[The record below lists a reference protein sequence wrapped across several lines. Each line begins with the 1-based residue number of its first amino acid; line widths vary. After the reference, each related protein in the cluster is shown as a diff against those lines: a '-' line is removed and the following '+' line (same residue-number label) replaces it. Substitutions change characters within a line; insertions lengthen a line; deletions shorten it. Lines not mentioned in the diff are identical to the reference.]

1 MNSAI
6 SSQPSILSTSAPEA
20 SPVSFAPSIPS
31 SPSQLDATQ
40 GLTKLW
46 LCRGATTTSAPSQE
60 PLLLRLLRARGLTEP
75 AEVTAFLEPKLTGLH
90 NPSLIPDL
98 DRAATRLLAAINANE
113 RIVIYGDYDVDGIT
127 ATSIL
132 YHIIKAID
140 PEANVQSYIPHR
152 LDEGYGLNADAISE
166 IADQGPCLI
175 ISVDCGI
182 TATAPAA
189 IAKSRGIDLIITDHH
204 NPPDSLDQLP
214 DAYAVVHP
222 RRPDSTYPYGELCG
236 AAVAYKL
243 AWRLCTLHSNSQRIS
258 DTLRGMLIELLAYC
272 ALGVIADVV
281 PLRDENRIIT
291 RHGLSRIKNAP
302 FPGLRALIIASGLDG
317 EKVNTEDVGFKLAPR
332 LNACGRMG
340 HAREAVEL
348 LTTATGARAT
358 EIADHLTRQ
367 NDQRRAVERAIF
379 EQASKMAVE
388 QGMTTDDRRAIVLAH
403 PDWHAGVVGIVC
415 SRLVERFH
423 RPTIL
428 LSRTDTHM
436 HGSARSI
443 EGFNLHAGLVACHS
457 HLIKYGGHD
466 MAAGMQLCAEA
477 FPAFVDT
484 FTAYCNQ
491 QLTPRHLIG
500 RAPYDCDV
508 DIRELSL
515 QTVKSLAQLGP
526 FGRDNPSP
534 TLRLRNVKVI
544 SRPNTFGSGNDHIR
558 FLVTNAVASIQ
569 GAAPPPALPILA
581 WKWARHINS
590 IHVGKIC
597 DLLIKPQISSFGK
610 PHVECELVDIASCL

>member
-1 MNSAI
+1 MNSPI
-6 SSQPSILSTSAPEA
+6 SSSPSILPTPCAHPGLTPSA
-20 SPVSFAPSIPS
+20 
-31 SPSQLDATQ
+31 SQHDATQ

-46 LCRGATTTSAPSQE
+46 LCRAATPAAIHE
-60 PLLLRLLRARGLTEP
+60 PLLLRLLRARGLTSPE
-75 AEVTAFLEPKLTGLH
+75 EVSAFLDPKLTGLH

-98 DRAATRLLAAINANE
+98 DRAAERLLTAIQTQE

-140 PEANVQSYIPHR
+140 SKANVQSYIPHR
-152 LDEGYGLNADAISE
+152 LDEGYGLNAEAISE

-182 TATAPAA
+182 TAVAPAA
-189 IAKSRGIDLIITDHH
+189 IAKARGIDLIITDHH
-204 NPPDSLDQLP
+204 NPPESIDQLP

-243 AWRLCTLHSNSQRIS
+243 AWRLCTLHCNTQRVNDS
-258 DTLRGMLIELLAYC
+258 LRGMLIELLSYC
-272 ALGVIADVV
+272 SLGIIADIV

-358 EIADHLTRQ
+358 EIADHLTKQ

-379 EQASKMAVE
+379 DSACKMAVE
-388 QGMTTDDRRAIVLAH
+388 QGMTSDDRRAIVLSH

-428 LSRTDTHM
+428 LSRTDAHL

-466 MAAGMQLCAEA
+466 MAAGMQLHADA
-477 FPAFVDT
+477 FPAFVES
-484 FTAYCNQ
+484 FTAYCNE

-500 RAPYDCDV
+500 RASYDCDV
-508 DIRELSL
+508 DIRELTL
-515 QTVKSLAQLGP
+515 PNVKSLAQLGP

-534 TLRLRNVKVI
+534 CLRLRNVKVI

-558 FLVTNAVASIQ
+558 FLVSQATPAVQ
-569 GAAPPPALPILA
+569 GAAPPHTPPPPPPALPILA

-590 IHVGKIC
+590 IRVGQIC
-597 DLLIKPQISSFGK
+597 DLLIKPHISTFGNA
-610 PHVECELVDIASCL
+610 HVECELVDIASN